1 MRSLLVDYDVTIAIV
16 VTTLVSYTWTVASS
30 QVERI
35 TLPADISPTC
45 YHESPSGAGPAT
57 IACLA
62 THEHS
67 GASILH
73 RPWTPS
79 FEHSSFT
86 LWAVALISA
95 IPITFFFYMDQN
107 ISSLLCQLP
116 EMHLKHGHYFNTS
129 FMWMGIFNAIGPF
142 FGLPF
147 VTGSLPHSPQFVRAL
162 TILPTEGSKAPP
174 FVAENRVAPLLMYA
188 MLGLP
193 LLFPAVLEVI
203 PRAAINGVL
212 AYVGVEGILTTQLFS
227 RTLLLL
233 SPPASFPKP
242 LAALGV
248 GRVHTYTLLQL
259 TLLGLCWLVNISPL
273 GLGVAFIIV
282 SLVPLRAQ
290 LLPYVFTADELAA
303 LD

>member
-1 MRSLLVDYDVTIAIV
+1 MSSSSTARTIAIV

-30 QVERI
+30 QSSASASGR
-35 TLPADISPTC
+35 ISPTLP
-45 YHESPSGAGPAT
+45 EPIGRRPAT
-57 IACLA
+57 TRVWRRTSTVAQVSRID
-62 THEHS
+62 HGRH
-67 GASILH
+67 
-73 RPWTPS
+73 
-79 FEHSSFT
+79 HSSTVFHS
-86 LWAVALISA
+86 LAVALISA
-95 IPITFFFYMDQN
+95 NGSPSSSARPEHF
-107 ISSLLCQLP
+107 SLLCQLP
-116 EMHLKHGHYFNTS
+116 EMHLKHGPSTPRSCGWEFSTPS
-129 FMWMGIFNAIGPF
+129 APF
-142 FGLPF
+142 S
-147 VTGSLPHSPQFVRAL
+147 VSHSSPDRCPTARNVRAL

-248 GRVHTYTLLQL
+248 GRVHTYTLLT
-259 TLLGLCWLVNISPL
+259 TLLGSA
-273 GLGVAFIIV
+273 GL
-282 SLVPLRAQ
+282 STSRLPRPRRRLHHRVPVPSAPNPAL
-290 LLPYVFTADELAA
+290 VFTADELAA